1 LGDTSCTVGQHWI
14 LDFMGTWGDIMK
26 YLVGI
31 DAVGA
36 NGNSCRTQ
44 RLKLRINVGNCR
56 EFGRSDKSEIT
67 WIEK

>member
-1 LGDTSCTVGQHWI
+1 
-14 LDFMGTWGDIMK
+14 MGTWGDIMK